1 MSATERLRHLLDERG
16 VKWSSIGGDTAWEDS
31 RGWTATAEADSM
43 DGSMVY
49 ITALVTPEQAIA
61 ATLGYESYGKVAEQG
76 KCAKSNE
83 QESYVMLKAENAKL
97 REQLDVA
104 EHNRTRNAREYAR
117 MCHENDKLRK
127 LVARLMGHIKHPPC
141 EGCSAE
147 CDCTDLTRCD
157 EWSFMEADARKLGV
171 DE

>member
-1 MSATERLRHLLDERG
+1 MSAAERLRHLLDECG

-31 RGWTATAEADSM
+31 RGWTATAEADSV

-49 ITALVTPEQAIA
+49 MTALVTPEQAIA
-61 ATLGYESYGKVAEQG
+61 ATLGHESYGKVAEQG

-117 MCHENDKLRK
+117 MCHESHVPQN
-127 LVARLMGHIKHPPC
+127 
-141 EGCSAE
+141 
-147 CDCTDLTRCD
+147 
-157 EWSFMEADARKLGV
+157 
-171 DE
+171 